1 MQRSIPCSAAF
12 VGPDCMSHVL
22 LLRMQKLKLS
32 IRTDDGGHGR
42 TTILGTHLKVFGKE
56 GDLVSE
62 REVQDVHELREG
74 LEAHFGIIP

>member
-1 MQRSIPCSAAF
+1 MERSIPCGAAL
-12 VGPDCMSHVL
+12 VGPNCISYVL

-62 REVQDVHELREG
+62 REVQDVHELREV

>member
-1 MQRSIPCSAAF
+1 MKRSIPCGAAL
-12 VGPDCMSHVL
+12 VGLNCMPNVL
-22 LLRMQKLKLS
+22 PLRMQKLKLS

-42 TTILGTHLKVFGKE
+42 TTILGTHLKAFGKE

-62 REVQDVHELREG
+62 REVQNVHELKEV

>member
-1 MQRSIPCSAAF
+1 
-12 VGPDCMSHVL
+12 MSHVL

-62 REVQDVHELREG
+62 REVQDVHELREV